1 MAGESAFKVAGVVVE
16 VLPRQTYRVQLA
28 NGHRL
33 LAFVPARLLKEF
45 AGLKSGET
53 VKLQMSPGDLSQ
65 GRIIVGTK
73 QNLI

>member
-16 VLPRQTYRVQLA
+16 VLPRHTYRVELP

-33 LAFVPARLLKEF
+33 LAFVPAKALAEF
-45 AGLKSGET
+45 AGLESGET

-73 QNLI
+73 QI

>member
-1 MAGESAFKVAGVVVE
+1 MAGESAFKVVGVVVE
-16 VLPRQTYRVQLA
+16 VLTRHTCRVELA

-33 LAFVPARLLKEF
+33 LAFVPGRMLKEF

>member
-1 MAGESAFKVAGVVVE
+1 MAGESAFKVVGVVVE
-16 VLPRQTYRVQLA
+16 VLPRQTYRVKLL

-33 LAFVPARLLKEF
+33 LAFVPMRQSKEF

-73 QNLI
+73 QI